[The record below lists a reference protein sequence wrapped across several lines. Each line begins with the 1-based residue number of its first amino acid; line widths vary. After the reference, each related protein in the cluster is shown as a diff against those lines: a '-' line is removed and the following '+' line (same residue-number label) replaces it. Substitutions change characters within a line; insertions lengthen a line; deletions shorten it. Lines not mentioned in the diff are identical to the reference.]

1 MLKLSRSSRLIVIT
15 DVDGTLID
23 QRTYSYELSLPAV
36 RRLQAKRIPI
46 VLCST
51 KTSAEIILLWRE
63 LELDDPFICENG
75 GAIYMPRDYLK
86 VTLLGLKTD
95 GPFEV
100 LELGT
105 DVDRLRHALADAAGA
120 CGVVLRTFGQM
131 EVDEIATL
139 TGLSL
144 DQAARALERRYD
156 EPFLVESG
164 DSEKMA
170 AMLRAKKLTVT
181 KGDRFYHL
189 SGGHSKRD
197 AVEAL
202 LNLHRDQYGQVD
214 RDRSG
219 KFGQRRPD
227 VIGRGPARFSQK
239 SAMGA
244 GTARSSRPSPMS
256 SVRSGPGRRDG
267 EKPSTGFS
275 TKRRHEL

>member
-1 MLKLSRSSRLIVIT
+1 
-15 DVDGTLID
+15 
-23 QRTYSYELSLPAV
+23 LSLPAV

-63 LELDDPFICENG
+63 LQLDDPFICENG

-86 VTLLGLKTD
+86 VALLGLKTD
-95 GPFEV
+95 GSFEV

-131 EVDEIATL
+131 EVDEIAAL

-144 DQAARALERRYD
+144 DQAGRALQRRYD
-156 EPFLVESG
+156 EPFLVQSG
-164 DSEKMA
+164 DSNKMVD
-170 AMLRAKKLTVT
+170 MLRAKKLTVT
-181 KGDRFYHL
+181 RGDRFFHL

-202 LNLHRDQYGQVD
+202 LNLHRDQYGQVISIGLGNSANDGPMLSAVD
-214 RDRSG
+214 RPVLVRNPDGRWDG
-219 KFGQRRPD
+219 TVVEAIPD
-227 VIGRGPARFSQK
+227 VERTI
-239 SAMGA
+239 GA
-244 GTARSSRPSPMS
+244 GPQGWREAI
-256 SVRSGPGRRDG
+256 DG
-267 EKPSTGFS
+267 ILDEATP
-275 TKRRHEL
+275 

>member
-1 MLKLSRSSRLIVIT
+1 MLKLSKSSQLMIIT

-63 LELDDPFICENG
+63 LELDAPFICENG

-86 VTLLGLKTD
+86 VALLGLKTD

-100 LELGT
+100 LEIGI
-105 DVDRLRHALADAAGA
+105 DVDRLRVALADAARA
-120 CGVVLRTFGQM
+120 CGVTLRTFGQM
-131 EVDEIATL
+131 DVDEIAAL

-144 DQAARALERRYD
+144 DQAARALQRHYD
-156 EPFLVESG
+156 EPFLVQSG
-164 DSEKMA
+164 DGKKMVV
-170 AMLRAKKLTVT
+170 MLRAKKLTVT
-181 KGDRFYHL
+181 RGDRFYHL

-202 LNLHRDQYGQVD
+202 LNLHRDQYGQVISIGLGNSANDGPMLSAVD
-214 RDRSG
+214 RPVLVRNPDGRWDG
-219 KFGQRRPD
+219 TVVEAIPD
-227 VIGRGPARFSQK
+227 VERTIGTGPQGWREAI
-239 SAMGA
+239 
-244 GTARSSRPSPMS
+244 
-256 SVRSGPGRRDG
+256 DG
-267 EKPSTGFS
+267 ILDEATP
-275 TKRRHEL
+275 

>member
-1 MLKLSRSSRLIVIT
+1 MLKLSRTSRLIVIT

-51 KTSAEIILLWRE
+51 KTSAEIILLWHE
-63 LELDDPFICENG
+63 LELDAPFIYENG
-75 GAIYMPRDYLK
+75 GAIYMQRDYLK
-86 VTLLGLKTD
+86 VTLRALKTD

-105 DVDRLRHALADAAGA
+105 DVDRLRVALEDAARA
-120 CGVVLRTFGQM
+120 CCVTLRTFGKM
-131 EVDEIATL
+131 AVDEIAAL

-144 DQAARALERRYD
+144 DQAARALQRRYD

-170 AMLRAKKLTVT
+170 AMLRAKKLTIT

-189 SGGHSKRD
+189 SGGHTKRD

-202 LNLHRDQYGQVD
+202 LNLHRDQYGQVISIGLGNSANDGPMLSAVD
-214 RDRSG
+214 RPVLVRNPDGRWDG
-219 KFGQRRPD
+219 TVVETIPD
-227 VIGRGPARFSQK
+227 VERTIGTGPQGWREAI
-239 SAMGA
+239 
-244 GTARSSRPSPMS
+244 
-256 SVRSGPGRRDG
+256 DG
-267 EKPSTGFS
+267 ILDEATP
-275 TKRRHEL
+275 

>member
-1 MLKLSRSSRLIVIT
+1 MLKLSKSSQLMIIT

-36 RRLQAKRIPI
+36 RRLQAKLIPI

-63 LELDDPFICENG
+63 LELDAPFICENG

-86 VTLLGLKTD
+86 VALLGLKTD

-105 DVDRLRHALADAAGA
+105 DVDRLRVALADAARA
-120 CGVVLRTFGQM
+120 CGVTLRTFGKM
-131 EVDEIATL
+131 EVDEIAAL

-144 DQAARALERRYD
+144 DQAARALQRHYD
-156 EPFLVESG
+156 EPFLVQSG
-164 DSEKMA
+164 DSKQMA

-181 KGDRFYHL
+181 RGDRFYHL

-202 LNLHRDQYGQVD
+202 LNLHRDQYGQVISIGLGNSANDGPMLSAVD
-214 RDRSG
+214 RPVLVRNPDGRWDG
-219 KFGQRRPD
+219 TVVEAIPD
-227 VIGRGPARFSQK
+227 VECTIGTGPQGWREAI
-239 SAMGA
+239 
-244 GTARSSRPSPMS
+244 
-256 SVRSGPGRRDG
+256 DG
-267 EKPSTGFS
+267 ILDEATP
-275 TKRRHEL
+275 

>member
-1 MLKLSRSSRLIVIT
+1 MLKLSKSSQLMIIT

-86 VTLLGLKTD
+86 VALLGLKTD

-105 DVDRLRHALADAAGA
+105 DVDRLRVALADAARA
-120 CGVVLRTFGQM
+120 CGVTLRTFGQM
-131 EVDEIATL
+131 DVDEIATL

-144 DQAARALERRYD
+144 DQAARALQRHYD
-156 EPFLVESG
+156 EPFLVQSG
-164 DSEKMA
+164 DSKKMA

-181 KGDRFYHL
+181 RGDRFYHL

-202 LNLHRDQYGQVD
+202 LNLHRDQYGQVISIGLGNSANDGPMLSAVD
-214 RDRSG
+214 RPVLVRNPDGSWDCTVVEAI
-219 KFGQRRPD
+219 PD
-227 VIGRGPARFSQK
+227 VECTIGTGPQGWREAI
-239 SAMGA
+239 
-244 GTARSSRPSPMS
+244 
-256 SVRSGPGRRDG
+256 DG
-267 EKPSTGFS
+267 ILDEATP
-275 TKRRHEL
+275 

>member
-1 MLKLSRSSRLIVIT
+1 MLKLSKSSQLMIIT

-86 VTLLGLKTD
+86 VALLGLKTD
-95 GPFEV
+95 GPFQV

-105 DVDRLRHALADAAGA
+105 DVDRLRVALADAARA
-120 CGVVLRTFGQM
+120 CGVTLRTFGQM
-131 EVDEIATL
+131 DVDEIATL

-144 DQAARALERRYD
+144 DQAARALQRHYD
-156 EPFLVESG
+156 EPFLVQSG
-164 DSEKMA
+164 DGKKMA

-181 KGDRFYHL
+181 RGDRFYHL

-202 LNLHRDQYGQVD
+202 LNLHRDQYGQVISIGLGNSANDGPMLSAVD
-214 RDRSG
+214 RPVLVRNPDGRWDG
-219 KFGQRRPD
+219 TVVEAIPD
-227 VIGRGPARFSQK
+227 VECTIGTGPQGWREAI
-239 SAMGA
+239 
-244 GTARSSRPSPMS
+244 
-256 SVRSGPGRRDG
+256 DG
-267 EKPSTGFS
+267 ILDEATP
-275 TKRRHEL
+275 

>member
-1 MLKLSRSSRLIVIT
+1 VSTKNIAEVAVLIVGFHNPDDIAHCIAALSKIAVPPNF
-15 DVDGTLID
+15 DV
-23 QRTYSYELSLPAV
+23 
-36 RRLQAKRIPI
+36 
-46 VLCST
+46 
-51 KTSAEIILLWRE
+51 
-63 LELDDPFICENG
+63 FICENG

-95 GPFEV
+95 GPFKV

-105 DVDRLRHALADAAGA
+105 DVDRLRVALEDAARA
-120 CGVVLRTFGQM
+120 CGVTLRTFGQM

-164 DSEKMA
+164 DSKKMA

-189 SGGHSKRD
+189 SGGHTKRD

-202 LNLHRDQYGQVD
+202 LNLHRDQYGQVIAIGLALGVFQNTVT
-214 RDRSG
+214 RGIVSAI
-219 KFGQRRPD
+219 RRA
-227 VIGRGPARFSQK
+227 GSARPS
-239 SAMGA
+239 GA
-244 GTARSSRPSPMS
+244 G
-256 SVRSGPGRRDG
+256 
-267 EKPSTGFS
+267 GFS
-275 TKRRHEL
+275 SPRARGLTMVE

>member
-1 MLKLSRSSRLIVIT
+1 MIIT

-86 VTLLGLKTD
+86 VALLGLKTD

-105 DVDRLRHALADAAGA
+105 DVDRLRVALADAARA
-120 CGVVLRTFGQM
+120 CGVTLRTFGQM
-131 EVDEIATL
+131 DVDEIATL

-144 DQAARALERRYD
+144 DQAARALQRHYD
-156 EPFLVESG
+156 EPFLVQSG
-164 DSEKMA
+164 DSKKMA

-181 KGDRFYHL
+181 RGDRFYHL

-202 LNLHRDQYGQVD
+202 LNLHRDQYGQVISIGLGNSANDGPMLSAVD
-214 RDRSG
+214 RPVLVRNPDGRWDG
-219 KFGQRRPD
+219 TVVEAIPD
-227 VIGRGPARFSQK
+227 VECTIGTGPQGWREAI
-239 SAMGA
+239 
-244 GTARSSRPSPMS
+244 
-256 SVRSGPGRRDG
+256 DG
-267 EKPSTGFS
+267 ILDEATP
-275 TKRRHEL
+275 

>member
-1 MLKLSRSSRLIVIT
+1 MLKLSKSSQLMIIT

-63 LELDDPFICENG
+63 LELDAPFICENG

-86 VTLLGLKTD
+86 VALLGLKTD

-100 LELGT
+100 LELGI
-105 DVDRLRHALADAAGA
+105 DVDRLRVALADAARA
-120 CGVVLRTFGQM
+120 CGVTLRTFGQM
-131 EVDEIATL
+131 DVDEIATL

-144 DQAARALERRYD
+144 DQAARALQRHYD
-156 EPFLVESG
+156 EPFLVQSG
-164 DSEKMA
+164 DSKKMA

-181 KGDRFYHL
+181 RGDRFYHL

-202 LNLHRDQYGQVD
+202 LNLHRDQYGQVISIGLGNSANDGPMLSAVD
-214 RDRSG
+214 RPVLVRNPDGRWDG
-219 KFGQRRPD
+219 TVVEAIPD
-227 VIGRGPARFSQK
+227 VECTIGTGPQGWREAI
-239 SAMGA
+239 
-244 GTARSSRPSPMS
+244 
-256 SVRSGPGRRDG
+256 DG
-267 EKPSTGFS
+267 ILDEATP
-275 TKRRHEL
+275 

>member
-1 MLKLSRSSRLIVIT
+1 
-15 DVDGTLID
+15 
-23 QRTYSYELSLPAV
+23 V

-100 LELGT
+100 LEFGT

-131 EVDEIATL
+131 EVDEIAAL

-144 DQAARALERRYD
+144 DQAGRALQRRYD
-156 EPFLVESG
+156 EPFLVQSG
-164 DSEKMA
+164 DSKKMVD
-170 AMLRAKKLTVT
+170 MLRAQKLTVT
-181 KGDRFYHL
+181 RGDRFFHL

-202 LNLHRDQYGQVD
+202 LNLHRDQYGQVIAIGLGNSANDGPMLSAVD
-214 RDRSG
+214 RPVLVRNPDGRWDG
-219 KFGQRRPD
+219 TVVEAIPD
-227 VIGRGPARFSQK
+227 VERTIGTGPQGWREAI
-239 SAMGA
+239 
-244 GTARSSRPSPMS
+244 
-256 SVRSGPGRRDG
+256 DG
-267 EKPSTGFS
+267 ILDEATP
-275 TKRRHEL
+275 

>member
-36 RRLQAKRIPI
+36 RRLQEKRIPI

-202 LNLHRDQYGQVD
+202 LNLHRDQYGQVIAIGLGNSANDGPMLSAVD
-214 RDRSG
+214 RPVLVRNPDGRWDG
-219 KFGQRRPD
+219 TVVEAIPD
-227 VIGRGPARFSQK
+227 VERTIGTGPQGWREAI
-239 SAMGA
+239 
-244 GTARSSRPSPMS
+244 
-256 SVRSGPGRRDG
+256 DG
-267 EKPSTGFS
+267 ILDEATP
-275 TKRRHEL
+275 

>member
-1 MLKLSRSSRLIVIT
+1 MLKLSKSSQLMIIT

-86 VTLLGLKTD
+86 VALLGLKTD

-105 DVDRLRHALADAAGA
+105 DVDRLRVALEDAARA
-120 CGVVLRTFGQM
+120 CGVTLRTFGQM
-131 EVDEIATL
+131 DVDEIATL

-144 DQAARALERRYD
+144 DQAARALQRHYD
-156 EPFLVESG
+156 EPFLVQSG
-164 DSEKMA
+164 DSKKMA

-181 KGDRFYHL
+181 RGDRFYHL

-202 LNLHRDQYGQVD
+202 LNLHRDQYGQVISIGLGNSANDGPMLSAVD
-214 RDRSG
+214 RPVLVRNPDGRWDG
-219 KFGQRRPD
+219 TVVEAIPD
-227 VIGRGPARFSQK
+227 VECTIGTGPQGWREAI
-239 SAMGA
+239 
-244 GTARSSRPSPMS
+244 
-256 SVRSGPGRRDG
+256 DG
-267 EKPSTGFS
+267 ILDEATP
-275 TKRRHEL
+275 

>member
-1 MLKLSRSSRLIVIT
+1 MLKLSKSSQLMIIT

-63 LELDDPFICENG
+63 LELDAPFICENG

-86 VTLLGLKTD
+86 VALLGLKTD

-105 DVDRLRHALADAAGA
+105 DVDRLRVALADAARA
-120 CGVVLRTFGQM
+120 CGVTLRTFGQM
-131 EVDEIATL
+131 DVDEIATL

-144 DQAARALERRYD
+144 DQAARALQRHYD
-156 EPFLVESG
+156 EPFLVQSG
-164 DSEKMA
+164 DSKKMA

-181 KGDRFYHL
+181 RGDRFYHL
-189 SGGHSKRD
+189 SGGHTKRD

-202 LNLHRDQYGQVD
+202 FNLHRDQYGQVISIGLGNSANDGPMLSAVD
-214 RDRSG
+214 RPVLVRNPDGRWDG
-219 KFGQRRPD
+219 TVVEAIPD
-227 VIGRGPARFSQK
+227 VERTIGTGPQGWREAI
-239 SAMGA
+239 
-244 GTARSSRPSPMS
+244 
-256 SVRSGPGRRDG
+256 DG
-267 EKPSTGFS
+267 ILDEATP
-275 TKRRHEL
+275 